1 MKVVEIR
8 SLEPAAVLTEVEK
21 LRAVIDYGFA
31 EAHTMMGHIGV
42 KVWLYKGDVG
52 EEITEENAPEVP
64 ERGRGRR

>member
-1 MKVVEIR
+1 
-8 SLEPAAVLTEVEK
+8 
-21 LRAVIDYGFA
+21 
-31 EAHTMMGHIGV
+31 MMGHIGV